1 MKAGEISSLIEN
13 YAPLGLQESWDN
25 SGYAVGNA
33 QSEVSSLLL
42 GFDCTPELVDEA
54 IAVGADMIVT
64 HHPLIFGGVKKISD
78 ADDTGRAIIK
88 AIKHDIVIY
97 ACHTNMDKVVGG
109 VSGTLAAKIGLVN
122 VRVLDADAEG
132 NGLGVIGELP
142 EAQNPVDYLK
152 WVKSVLGLE
161 IMRSSRPLP
170 HAVKTVAICG
180 GSGRSLI
187 GKAVAAGADLYIT
200 GDVSYHDFYTPEGFM
215 IADIGHYES
224 EADILPVIRGI
235 VSEKFPTF
243 AVRIGAKS
251 INPVYYYR

>member
-1 MKAGEISSLIEN
+1 MKAGEITSLIEG

-25 SGYAVGNA
+25 SGFAVGNEH
-33 QSEVSSLLL
+33 SEVSSLLL

-64 HHPLIFGGVKKISD
+64 HHPLIFGGVKKISG

-97 ACHTNMDKVVGG
+97 ACHTNMDKVLNG
-109 VSGTLAAKIGLVN
+109 VSGTLAARIGLEN
-122 VRVLDADAEG
+122 VRVLDADADG

-142 EAQNPVDYLK
+142 VEQDAVEYLRQ
-152 WVKSVLGLE
+152 VKKTLGLE
-161 IMRSSRPLP
+161 MIRSSRPLSRP
-170 HAVKTVAICG
+170 IKKVALCG
-180 GSGRSLI
+180 GSGGSLI
-187 GKAVAAGADLYIT
+187 GKAAAAGADLYIT
-200 GDVSYHDFYTPEGFM
+200 GDVSYHNFYCQEGFM

-224 EADILPVIRGI
+224 EADILPVIHGI

-251 INPVYYYR
+251 INPVYYYK